1 MKISLNQPNGFNTHF
16 APSEHKY
23 LDARSE
29 SNLPSIQIS
38 NTPRDASIPMST
50 MVEL

>member
-1 MKISLNQPNGFNTHF
+1 MKISLNQPNGFNAHF

-29 SNLPSIQIS
+29 SNPRNTQIS
-38 NTPRDASIPMST
+38 RMHGDAST
-50 MVEL
+50 LT

>member
-29 SNLPSIQIS
+29 STPSPTQTS
-38 NTPRDASIPMST
+38 NTHAEGST
-50 MVEL
+50 PT